1 MVKIIVDK
9 LWIFSLFKLLNCVWQ
24 VSKRRVQQSKQRKQ
38 FGAFKNAAARV
49 NVKPMVAWLLDH
61 HRVVL
66 YAETLTKTKGFL
78 LSYFCWSARSNGSF
92 GITLMGGSYLLETLW
107 PLVTHFW
114 GQNVPKWLP
123 YGWRKGKRESQQP
136 SELAVQS
143 RSTIRK
149 GGVPPYFDLSSLS
162 MQTWK
167 PECELPVL
175 CWGSFHTCCT
185 CVQRLIVIASTFTM
199 LEKSFKK
206 PHFYNNTSE
215 ASSYPVCT

>member
-1 MVKIIVDK
+1 MVKILVDK

-61 HRVVL
+61 HHVVH
-66 YAETLTKTKGFL
+66 YAETLTKTKAFL
-78 LSYFCWSARSNGSF
+78 LSYFKCGARSNGSF
-92 GITLMGGSYLLETLW
+92 GITLMGGSYLLEHSDLLW
-107 PLVTHFW
+107 LIFEAKMS
-114 GQNVPKWLP
+114 QNGYHMVGEKE
-123 YGWRKGKRESQQP
+123 GKRESQP
-136 SELAVQS
+136 AIWELLQS

-167 PECELPVL
+167 PECELPLL

-185 CVQRLIVIASTFTM
+185 CVQRLIVIASRFTM
-199 LEKSFKK
+199 
-206 PHFYNNTSE
+206 
-215 ASSYPVCT
+215 V

>member
-1 MVKIIVDK
+1 MSDRSVNGE
-9 LWIFSLFKLLNCVWQ
+9 FNNPE
-24 VSKRRVQQSKQRKQ
+24 QRKQ

-66 YAETLTKTKGFL
+66 YAATLTKTKGFL

-123 YGWRKGKRESQQP
+123 YGWRKGRKKRESASHLRAAAESFYNQEGWSTSIFRSLF
-136 SELAVQS
+136 SEHANVKT
-143 RSTIRK
+143 RMW
-149 GGVPPYFDLSSLS
+149 V
-162 MQTWK
+162 
-167 PECELPVL
+167 
-175 CWGSFHTCCT
+175 
-185 CVQRLIVIASTFTM
+185 ASTLLLRLFSYM
-199 LEKSFKK
+199 LYLCTKINCNRIYIHNGWKIIQKVSFLQ
-206 PHFYNNTSE
+206 
-215 ASSYPVCT
+215 